1 LKRAS
6 VAAFVLPVVITMLT
20 KLQKQKNASFSDP
33 DAKVLAAC
41 RKGDMDAFE
50 ILVKKYQKQM
60 FQTAFRITNNKE
72 DARDAVQDAFV
83 SAFKSIKKF
92 EGSSIF
98 KTWITT
104 IVMNMSK
111 NQVSKRMSKL
121 NRNTVSFD
129 DYKETD
135 DGEIKL
141 NFAVDNV
148 SAHQKMERKQICEQV
163 QWCIS
168 RIDLAFRDVLVL
180 RDIQGFAYAEIAS
193 ILKIPVGTVKSKLS
207 RARDGL
213 KSCLANAFGELSRV
227 MP

>member
-1 LKRAS
+1 
-6 VAAFVLPVVITMLT
+6 MLT
-20 KLQKQKNASFSDP
+20 KAQKQKNASFPDP

-41 RKGDMDAFE
+41 RKGDVDAFE
-50 ILVKKYQKQM
+50 ILVKKYQNQM

-92 EGSSIF
+92 EGSSVF
-98 KTWITT
+98 KTWMTK
-104 IVMNMSK
+104 IVVNMSK
-111 NQVSKRMSKL
+111 NQVRKRMSKL
-121 NRNTVSFD
+121 NRNTVSID

-135 DGEIKL
+135 EGEIRPDI
-141 NFAVDNV
+141 AVDNV
-148 SAHQKMERKQICEQV
+148 TAHQEMERKQINAQV

-168 RIDLAFRDVLVL
+168 RIDLGFREVLVL
-180 RDIQGFAYAEIAS
+180 KDIQGFAYAEIAS
-193 ILKIPVGTVKSKLS
+193 ILKIPVGTVKSKLF

-213 KSCLANAFGELSRV
+213 KNCLTNAFGELSRV

>member
-1 LKRAS
+1 M
-6 VAAFVLPVVITMLT
+6 LPPLFSPAVINMLT
-20 KLQKQKNASFSDP
+20 KAQKKKNVSFSDP
-33 DAKVLAAC
+33 DAKALAAC
-41 RKGDMDAFE
+41 RKGDVDAFE
-50 ILVKKYQKQM
+50 ILVKKYQNQM
-60 FQTAFRITNNKE
+60 FQTAFRITDNKE

-92 EGSSIF
+92 KGSSVF
-98 KTWITT
+98 KTWMTR
-104 IVMNMSK
+104 IVVNMSK
-111 NQVSKRMSKL
+111 NQVKKRMSKL
-121 NRNTVSFD
+121 NRNTVSID

-168 RIDLAFRDVLVL
+168 RIDLGFREVLVL
-180 RDIQGFAYAEIAS
+180 KDIQGFAYAEIAS
-193 ILKIPVGTVKSKLS
+193 ILKIPVGTVKSKLF
-207 RARDGL
+207 RARDSL
-213 KSCLANAFGELSRV
+213 KNCLTNAFGELSRV